1 MAYTLFDLLVDVYDE
16 LGKLNVGQATGGSVT
31 TIVDTALSKDVE
43 NNAWQNG
50 AYFIISTTDGLTP
63 QALMGLITASGAS
76 AQSFTFATI
85 ATAPA
90 AGDRYGYTSP
100 EYPLYQVIQ
109 ACNRGLKSLGPTT
122 DIDESL
128 TVVADQTEYALPVAL
143 KRNRLRQVWLATDT
157 DSDDQKWQEI
167 RDWRVEPDGPNST
180 GLLILPNDDYPTY
193 TLKIIYDVAHADLR
207 DSTDVVSEYLD
218 PELAKWA
225 CVHAAL
231 KWQNGRV
238 GGNNDGV
245 REDLLD
251 AKDELAVAKRM
262 FRIWK
267 PKRRAKLM
275 SVWSG

>member
-63 QALMGLITASGAS
+63 QSLMGLITASGAS

-85 ATAPA
+85 ATAVA
-90 AGDRYGYTSP
+90 SGDRYGYTSP

-109 ACNRGLKSLGPTT
+109 ACNRGLRSLGTTT
-122 DIDESL
+122 DVDISL
-128 TVVADQTEYALPVAL
+128 TVASQQTEYALPVAL
-143 KRNRLRQVWLATDT
+143 KRNRLRQVWVATNT
-157 DSDDQKWQEI
+157 DSNHQEWHEI
-167 RDWRVEPDGPNST
+167 RGYRVEPDGPGST
-180 GLLILPNDDYPTY
+180 GLLILPNYDYPTY
-193 TLKIIYDVAHADLR
+193 TLKLIYDVAHDNLR
-207 DSTDVVSEYLD
+207 DSTDIVSEYVD

-238 GGNNDGV
+238 GGNNEGV

-251 AKDELAVAKRM
+251 AKDELANAKRM
-262 FRIWK
+262 FKIWK
-267 PKRRAKLM
+267 PKRVPKTM
-275 SVWSG
+275 EVWSA